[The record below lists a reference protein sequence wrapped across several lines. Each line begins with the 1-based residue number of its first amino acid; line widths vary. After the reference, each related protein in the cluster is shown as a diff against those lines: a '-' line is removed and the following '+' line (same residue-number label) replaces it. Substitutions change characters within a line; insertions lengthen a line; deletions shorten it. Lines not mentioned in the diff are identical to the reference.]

1 MLVARIE
8 AGSVAVDVEIEAAS
22 APGGPVSL
30 HDVSVRRES
39 AARLAASGLVPGP
52 FDDGTSEDRGR
63 APIALDHLATTLVV
77 AHADA
82 IRGQLARTV
91 ASA

>member
-39 AARLAASGLVPGP
+39 AARLAASGLPTASGSGRGP
-52 FDDGTSEDRGR
+52 SLTTSR
-63 APIALDHLATTLVV
+63 
-77 AHADA
+77 
-82 IRGQLARTV
+82 
-91 ASA
+91 